1 MNPTGPDWGLSRFS
15 LEVARGDP
23 GRALADADAPDHWL
37 AGAACVRAVARRD
50 RGNEHLVLAGQTPRR
65 PPVEAVTT
73 VEAAPRDGGADH
85 ARRAAGQVADA
96 AQEALERKASTSTLT
111 SDAALTHGSHSG
123 ARPRIPSHTT
133 SRCGSRPGELS
144 GAGERE
150 RGLGGRLLHD
160 RRERHELPAEVQVG
174 VHASTPA
181 DPELGLTQHRSS
193 KSCQYSSGLVTSVV
207 KPPTPIVRVSHHTDR
222 FPLAA
227 ASRPIVD
234 TNTTTM
240 SAASISAYVSSG
252 SSGGTSRTL
261 GGRRERV
268 LDDVGHV
275 HAIAGPRDGTRRDA
289 TGSRTPF
296 PDARSATRTVSVTQA
311 TTESNPTVDAVTE
324 VSHETF
330 VSTATTDSSSLV
342 VSAAAGVVVLRD
354 AHSPPGAAR
363 KWSSRS
369 ASSSSRRDRSLFSSQ
384 SPAMSWSQA
393 RPSENNNVPAFGP
406 IS

>member
-1 MNPTGPDWGLSRFS
+1 MTRGEPSLARTRPITGSR
-15 LEVARGDP
+15 
-23 GRALADADAPDHWL
+23 
-37 AGAACVRAVARRD
+37 AACVRAVARRD

-160 RRERHELPAEVQVG
+160 RRERHELPASTGRRTCE
-174 VHASTPA
+174 HACRSG
-181 DPELGLTQHRSS
+181 LGLTQHRSS

-252 SSGGTSRTL
+252 SSGGTSRV
-261 GGRRERV
+261 GWNERV

-275 HAIAGPRDGTRRDA
+275 RTIAGPRDGTRRDA

-342 VSAAAGVVVLRD
+342 VGAAAG
-354 AHSPPGAAR
+354 
-363 KWSSRS
+363 
-369 ASSSSRRDRSLFSSQ
+369 
-384 SPAMSWSQA
+384 
-393 RPSENNNVPAFGP
+393 
-406 IS
+406 